1 MEKQMKRTVYE
12 APLTDCFQIELEGAF
27 MSGSIVKGTS
37 SDVETTGHEINEVD
51 VTNHDWNDDTSG
63 WQ

>member
-1 MEKQMKRTVYE
+1 MKRSVYE
-12 APLTDCFQIELEGAF
+12 APRTDCFQIEIEGAF
-27 MSGSIVKGTS
+27 MSASIVKGNS

-51 VTNHDWNDDTSG
+51 VTYHDWNDDTSG

>member
-1 MEKQMKRTVYE
+1 
-12 APLTDCFQIELEGAF
+12 
-27 MSGSIVKGTS
+27 MSASIVKGNS
-37 SDVETTGHEINEVD
+37 SDVETTGHEINQVD